1 MIADTVNQLSSKW
14 WTFLLRG
21 IVALAVAAA
30 CLMMPVL
37 AAGALVYVAAAYFII
52 AGVVSIVAGFSFT
65 GTGSWWLFVIS
76 GIVQAFLGFLMLSQ
90 PFMGPLALAY
100 LFATWTIMT
109 GVTEISSA
117 IALRNVINNE
127 FWWILLGII
136 TLAAGAYVLIA
147 PGLGLLALVFTVGF
161 YAVFAG
167 IAMIAL
173 SFRLKSLA
181 GSHQPSQHAAA

>member
-21 IVALAVAAA
+21 IVALALAAM
-30 CLMMPVL
+30 CLMMPL
-37 AAGALVYVAAAYFII
+37 LTAGALVYVAAAYFIV
-52 AGVVSIVAGFSFT
+52 AGVVSVLAGFSFT
-65 GTGSWWLFVIS
+65 GVGSWWLFVIS

-90 PFMGPLALAY
+90 PGMGPLALAY

-117 IALRNVINNE
+117 IALRKVINNE

-136 TLAAGAYVLIA
+136 TLMAGAYVVIA
-147 PGLGLLALVFTVGF
+147 PGLGLLALVYTVGF
-161 YAVFAG
+161 YAIFAG
-167 IAMIAL
+167 ISLIAL
-173 SFRLKSLA
+173 AFRLRGMA
-181 GSHQPSQHAAA
+181 GNPQARHHATA

>member
-21 IVALAVAAA
+21 IVTLALAAV

-37 AAGALVYVAAAYFII
+37 AAGALVYVAAAYFIV
-52 AGVVSIVAGFSFT
+52 AGVVSVVAGFSFT
-65 GTGSWWLFVIS
+65 GIGSWWLFVIS

-90 PFMGPLALAY
+90 PGMGPLALAY
-100 LFATWTIMT
+100 LFAIWTIMT

-117 IALRNVINNE
+117 IALRNAINNE

-136 TLAAGAYVLIA
+136 TLAAGAYVVIV

-173 SFRLKSLA
+173 AFRLKGVA
-181 GSHQPSQHAAA
+181 GSHPAHHPAAA

>member
-117 IALRNVINNE
+117 IAMRNVINNE